1 MKFIYCYRCCCLLL
15 LLPVVV
21 VVAALWLFCALKALH
36 LHRNGQS
43 VCANSSKPTSATPAT
58 PATATSTTTQ
68 LFNIIK
74 YFALSGMHTNAF
86 YMSIAVSVCVF

>member
-1 MKFIYCYRCCCLLL
+1 L
-15 LLPVVV
+15 LLPVVVVVVV

-43 VCANSSKPTSATPAT
+43 VCANSSKPTSAT